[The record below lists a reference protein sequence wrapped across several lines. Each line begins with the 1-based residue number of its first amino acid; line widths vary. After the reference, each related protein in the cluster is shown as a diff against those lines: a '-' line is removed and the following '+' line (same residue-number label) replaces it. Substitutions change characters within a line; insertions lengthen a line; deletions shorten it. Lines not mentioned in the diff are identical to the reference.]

1 VPRYGSITAP
11 LSRQLERSTGGNPIM
26 QNPLIDG
33 IIVFLILLAGAY
45 AGWTIRQRLPEH
57 HLTDDTKS
65 LVSVSMAVVATVSA
79 LVLGL
84 LISNANTSFRALGGD
99 MDTLSAQIL
108 RLDNILRRYGPDTYP
123 ARETLRQYAE
133 QKTADLFPDQEADVS
148 LDSPSTYELLQ
159 QLEDS
164 MLELKPSNPRDQWWL
179 SQAMTLAGKIG
190 ETRWLLVQQL
200 GQGTPK
206 AFLALLV
213 FWLTLLFASFGL
225 FAPRN
230 LISGVTLTLCALA
243 VAGAVG
249 MILELEK
256 GFGELIHISPQPMRQ
271 AAKAL
276 ETESRDCCPLLAKS
290 VCPWSPLA

>member
-1 VPRYGSITAP
+1 M
-11 LSRQLERSTGGNPIM
+11 L
-26 QNPLIDG
+26 NPLIVG
-33 IIVFLILLAGAY
+33 GVVFAVILGGAF
-45 AGWTIRQRLPEH
+45 AGWVLRRRLPPH
-57 HLTDDTKS
+57 HLTDETKS

-84 LISNANTSFRALGGD
+84 LISNANSSFISLGGQVT
-99 MDTLSAQIL
+99 TLSAEIL
-108 RLDNILRRYGPDTYP
+108 RLDQILRRYGPDTTP
-123 ARETLRQYAE
+123 ARETLKRYAE
-133 QKTADLFPDQEADVS
+133 NKAIDLFPDDPADVH
-148 LDSPSTYELLQ
+148 LGNPSTYELLQ

-164 MLELKPSNPRDQWWL
+164 MLELKPANPRDQWWL
-179 SQAMTLAGKIG
+179 GQALTLAAKIG
-190 ETRWLLVQQL
+190 DTRWQLAQQV

-256 GFGELIHISPQPMRQ
+256 GFGELVHISPQPMRQ

-276 ETESRDCCPLLAKS
+276 ETQSNDTAGLGQNESNKVSSSRLWD
-290 VCPWSPLA
+290 

>member
-1 VPRYGSITAP
+1 
-11 LSRQLERSTGGNPIM
+11 M
-26 QNPLIDG
+26 QNPLIIG
-33 IIVFLILLAGAY
+33 CIVFLILLAGAF
-45 AGWTIRQRLPEH
+45 ASLTMRQRLPEH

-99 MDTLSAQIL
+99 VTTLSAQIL

-133 QKTADLFPDQEADVS
+133 QKTADLFPDEGADVR
-148 LDSPSTYELLQ
+148 LDNPSTYALLQ
-159 QLEDS
+159 RLEDS

-179 SQAMTLAGKIG
+179 GQAMTLAGKIG
-190 ETRWLLVQQL
+190 DTRWLLVQQL

-206 AFLALLV
+206 AFLALLI

-230 LISGVTLTLCALA
+230 LISVVTLTLCALA
-243 VAGAVG
+243 VAGAIG

-256 GFGELIHISPQPMRQ
+256 GFGGLVHISPQPMRQ

-276 ETESRDCCPLLAKS
+276 EPRSHDTAGLGQNRSNKVSRSGLWD
-290 VCPWSPLA
+290 

>member
-1 VPRYGSITAP
+1 
-11 LSRQLERSTGGNPIM
+11 M
-26 QNPLIDG
+26 QNPLIIG
-33 IIVFLILLAGAY
+33 CIVFLILLVGAFV
-45 AGWTIRQRLPEH
+45 GWKVRQCLPAQ

-84 LISNANTSFRALGGD
+84 LISNANTSFRTLGGD
-99 MDTLSAQIL
+99 VTTLSAQIL

-123 ARETLRQYAE
+123 ARETLRQYAK
-133 QKTADLFPDQEADVS
+133 QKTVDLFPDEGADVR
-148 LDSPSTYELLQ
+148 LDNPSTYALLQ
-159 QLEDS
+159 RLEDS

-179 SQAMTLAGKIG
+179 DQAMTLAGKIG
-190 ETRWLLVQQL
+190 DTRWLLVQQL

-230 LISGVTLTLCALA
+230 FISGATLMLCALA

-256 GFGELIHISPQPMRQ
+256 GFVGLVHISPQPMRQ

-276 ETESRDCCPLLAKS
+276 ETRSNDTAGLGQNRSNKVSRSALWD
-290 VCPWSPLA
+290 

>member
-1 VPRYGSITAP
+1 
-11 LSRQLERSTGGNPIM
+11 M
-26 QNPLIDG
+26 QNPLISG
-33 IIVFLILLAGAY
+33 IVVFLILLAGAL
-45 AGWTIRQRLPEH
+45 AGWTMRQRLPEH

-65 LVSVSMAVVATVSA
+65 LVSVSMAVATVSA

-99 MDTLSAQIL
+99 VTTLSAQIL

-133 QKTADLFPDQEADVS
+133 QKTVDLFPDQGADVR
-148 LDSPSTYELLQ
+148 LDDPSTYALLQ

-179 SQAMTLAGKIG
+179 DQAMALAGKIG
-190 ETRWLLVQQL
+190 DTRWLLVQQL

-206 AFLALLV
+206 AVLALLV

-230 LISGVTLTLCALA
+230 LISGATLMLCALA

-256 GFGELIHISPQPMRQ
+256 GFGGLVHISPQPMRQ
-271 AAKAL
+271 AAQAL
-276 ETESRDCCPLLAKS
+276 ETRSNDTAGLGQNGSNKVSSSLPLGD
-290 VCPWSPLA
+290 

>member
-1 VPRYGSITAP
+1 
-11 LSRQLERSTGGNPIM
+11 M

-45 AGWTIRQRLPEH
+45 AGWTIRQRLPAH

-99 MDTLSAQIL
+99 MTTLSAQIL
-108 RLDNILRRYGPDTYP
+108 RLDNILRRYGPDAYP

-133 QKTADLFPDQEADVS
+133 QKTADLFPHEEADVR

-164 MLELKPSNPRDQWWL
+164 MLELKERAHVP
-179 SQAMTLAGKIG
+179 
-190 ETRWLLVQQL
+190 
-200 GQGTPK
+200 
-206 AFLALLV
+206 
-213 FWLTLLFASFGL
+213 
-225 FAPRN
+225 
-230 LISGVTLTLCALA
+230 
-243 VAGAVG
+243 
-249 MILELEK
+249 
-256 GFGELIHISPQPMRQ
+256 
-271 AAKAL
+271 
-276 ETESRDCCPLLAKS
+276 
-290 VCPWSPLA
+290 

>member
-1 VPRYGSITAP
+1 MA
-11 LSRQLERSTGGNPIM
+11 GGNPIM

-33 IIVFLILLAGAY
+33 IIVFLMLLAGAF
-45 AGWTIRQRLPEH
+45 AGWAIRQRLPEH

-99 MDTLSAQIL
+99 VTTLSAQIL
-108 RLDNILRRYGPDTYP
+108 RLDNILRRYGPDAYP
-123 ARETLRQYAE
+123 ARKTLQQYAE
-133 QKTADLFPDQEADVS
+133 QKTADLFPEEGADVR
-148 LDSPSTYELLQ
+148 LDNPSTYELLQ
-159 QLEDS
+159 GLEDS
-164 MLELKPSNPRDQWWL
+164 VLELKPSNPRDQWWL

-190 ETRWLLVQQL
+190 ETRWLLTQQI

-206 AFLALLV
+206 AFVALLV

-256 GFGELIHISPQPMRQ
+256 GFGGLVRISPQPMLQ

-276 ETESRDCCPLLAKS
+276 ETQSNDTAWLGQNGS
-290 VCPWSPLA
+290 N

>member
-1 VPRYGSITAP
+1 
-11 LSRQLERSTGGNPIM
+11 M
-26 QNPLIDG
+26 QNPLIIG
-33 IIVFLILLAGAY
+33 CIVFLILLVGAL
-45 AGWTIRQRLPEH
+45 AGWTVRQCLPAQ

-84 LISNANTSFRALGGD
+84 LISNANTSFRTLGGD
-99 MDTLSAQIL
+99 VTTLSAQIL

-123 ARETLRQYAE
+123 ARETLRQYAK
-133 QKTADLFPDQEADVS
+133 QKTVDLFPNEGADVR
-148 LDSPSTYELLQ
+148 LDNPSTYALLQ
-159 QLEDS
+159 RLEDS
-164 MLELKPSNPRDQWWL
+164 MLELKPSNARDQWWL
-179 SQAMTLAGKIG
+179 DQAMTLAGKIG
-190 ETRWLLVQQL
+190 DTRWLLVQQL

-213 FWLTLLFASFGL
+213 FWLSLLFLSFGL

-230 LISGVTLTLCALA
+230 FISGATLMLCALA

-256 GFGELIHISPQPMRQ
+256 GFVGLVHISPQPMRQ

-276 ETESRDCCPLLAKS
+276 ETRSNDTAGLGQNRSNKVGRSALWD
-290 VCPWSPLA
+290 